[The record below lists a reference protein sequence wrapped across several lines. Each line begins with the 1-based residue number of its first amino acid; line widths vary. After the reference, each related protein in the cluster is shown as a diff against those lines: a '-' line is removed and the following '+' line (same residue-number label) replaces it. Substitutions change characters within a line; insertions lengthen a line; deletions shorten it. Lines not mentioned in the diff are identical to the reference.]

1 MCEIYTKLIH
11 WWIENKHCEQV
22 KSFKY
27 LGSTVNTDNT
37 IEKEIK
43 ERIVLGNKDF
53 FTNEKMFQSKLTS
66 KMAKLK
72 LYCSVFRPVV
82 TYVYETWTVKENI
95 TNRSA
100 FLKRFSSGDHF
111 H

>member
-1 MCEIYTKLIH
+1 
-11 WWIENKHCEQV
+11 
-22 KSFKY
+22 
-27 LGSTVNTDNT
+27 
-37 IEKEIK
+37 
-43 ERIVLGNKDF
+43 
-53 FTNEKMFQSKLTS
+53 MFQSKLTS